1 MTKQVTINRESYSV
15 VSDNTF
21 EFIRTRIME
30 SYVYATNKSR
40 EGLTTLNDVMDSIG
54 VSKITIMVDYF
65 FQEDEIDLIEAVQRI
80 KLLDEKQIEEFNV
93 LFMMDVIRILNR
105 HNVFYSLQDSYGTE
119 HLYNMPH
126 ISVW

>member
-65 FQEDEIDLIEAVQRI
+65 FQEEEIDLTEAVQRI
-80 KLLDEKQIEEFNV
+80 KMLDEQQVQEFNV
-93 LFMMDVIRILNR
+93 LFMLDVIRILDGY
-105 HNVFYSLQDSYGTE
+105 NVFYSLQDIDGVE
-119 HLYNMPH
+119 NLYNTPH
-126 ISVW
+126 ISAW